1 MSQINN
7 SSAQFQ
13 NPSRLRF
20 DEEVGIH
27 VVCQNVGMINS
38 RGLWFH
44 DDPLEY
50 TLPLLLL
57 QLSLISIITRS
68 IDIFLK
74 PLGQPS
80 IVSHILG
87 GVILGPSILGH
98 NLAFMNKIFP
108 REGRITLETL
118 SVFGFML
125 FIFQIGVKIDPSI
138 VWKSGKRA
146 LVVGILGF
154 FIPFALA
161 SSIRLLLCHSISL
174 DDTVCHV
181 LQLVVLMQSV
191 TAFPVIAI
199 FLAEFK
205 ILNSD
210 IGRLASSSSMI
221 CDICFWSFM
230 SIIYVAHVAKEKS
243 IQSAIGSILSVGF
256 LVYLLLFGIRP
267 AALWAIR
274 NTPEGKPVK
283 DAYIY
288 VVFGALMGFGFL
300 GEVIGINSLIA
311 SFLLGLVIP
320 DGPPLG
326 AAIVDRLDC
335 FVSALLM
342 PIFFTLCGLK
352 TNVFSVQKWKTVG
365 VIILV
370 VFMGFL
376 GKIIGTML
384 PPLFCRMPF
393 RDALALGL
401 LMNSKG
407 IVELVL
413 LNDWKT
419 NSDSMTD
426 ECFAIMI
433 LSVLVL
439 TAVIS
444 PLVKALYDPSRRFLA
459 YRRRTICH
467 HRSNEELRIL
477 ACVLS
482 QDNVRTIINLLDV
495 SNHTNDKPIGIYV
508 LHLIKLVGRASSLLI
523 AHLPREKP
531 SQNPTES
538 ERIFNAFK
546 KFERENCSHVAL
558 HCCKSISPYESM
570 HNDVCSVALENR
582 ISLIIIPFYKQSI
595 DGKMVN
601 SFHVFRHLNKSVLDN
616 APCSV
621 GVLVD
626 RGNLRKFLAEP
637 LSCRIVVLFFGGAD
651 DREAL
656 AYAVRMSGNPHVSV
670 TVLHF
675 TMTSTSEGA
684 EIAGGT
690 ARSKRLD
697 SEILDEYKLNTEEN
711 ERVSY
716 LEEEVMDSGGVVAVI
731 ESIENA
737 YDLVMVGKRHG
748 ESELMSSLGKW
759 SEHIELGAV
768 GEMLAVTDSNLRASV
783 LVVQQQTRV
792 WGLRDAEDSSLL
804 RREKKDVA
812 GVPNSNVYRNVDWDT
827 MLDSEELKD
836 ANRNGTG
843 QQDVRSS
850 EKFQFAC
857 SIIVSTFCSENKNS
871 KKYAQSPE
879 HLISFSVVIL
889 HNFYAAFSNH
899 SALTQYILTPLGE
912 SAFISMLLV
921 GFFLGPSLWGD
932 KHSFL
937 SKVYSAKS
945 INVSSTF
952 AFFGCILYLFL
963 LGIKMDLGMVKRAG
977 RKAVVIGFFTFI
989 FPITLNL
996 IVAEILTTNM
1006 EMDQYLHDRVP
1017 YIAVFQSVT
1026 TFHVIVCLVTDLKL
1040 INSELGQLAISSSMI
1055 SGTCSWSLAI
1065 FFLFIDRDETHDLI
1079 ALILITAILL
1089 VMIIFFLLR
1098 PIMIWMT
1105 RKTSEGKQIKE
1116 TYVTSI
1122 FIMLLGCAF
1131 LSEVFGHHVLF
1142 GAVTLGMAVP
1152 HGPPLG
1158 SDLVNKI
1165 ESFVSSILLPS
1176 YFVFS
1181 VAGVNIFS
1189 IHLKTVTVVSIFGV
1203 SSFIGKVLGSM
1214 LPALYFKIPPSE
1226 AFSLGLVMSCQGVS
1240 DVLLIQHGR
1249 FLSVMTLFSSSPYS
1263 ATEFYA
1269 YSAENNIF
1277 LLYLLQLLN
1286 TQIYSIMVINM
1297 LFLSGTFTPIIKL
1310 LYDPSKRYESCNKRT
1325 IQHTSLHMEL
1335 RILACIYHQDSTP
1348 CIIRL
1353 LELTNPTAKTPMC
1366 CYAVHLVQL
1375 TGSLVPHLVHHE
1387 PGKSA
1392 KFHAK
1397 DSSHIINAF
1406 RLYEQECNGNVVVNL
1421 FTSISPFS
1429 TIHEEVCRLA
1439 AEKSTSLVIIPFHK
1453 QWRLHGIKNIVEA
1466 RSVNR
1471 HILDMAPCSVG
1482 ILVDRG
1488 TLSASKN
1495 NNLYEIGVLF
1505 AHGNDDREAL
1515 AYGLR
1520 MAKHSKAAL
1529 TVIHLI
1535 DLARTSQDYHEMEL
1549 DSDIITEYK
1558 IESAG
1563 KRRHSYR
1570 QESVNDCVELIRLIT
1585 SVENSFDLILVGRSY
1600 RSRSPLFEAL
1610 TEWSEFPEL
1619 GFMGDILTQL
1629 DSQCRVSVLVVQ
1641 QQISGA

>member
-7 SSAQFQ
+7 SSAQFE

-20 DEEVGIH
+20 DEDVGIH

-87 GVILGPSILGH
+87 GIILGPSILGH

-174 DDTVCHV
+174 DDTVCDV

-256 LVYLLLFGIRP
+256 LIYLLLYGIRP

-311 SFLLGLVIP
+311 SFLLGLAIP

-433 LSVLVL
+433 LSVVVL
-439 TAVIS
+439 TGVIS

-482 QDNVRTIINLLDV
+482 QDNARTIINLLDV

-523 AHLPREKP
+523 THLPREKP

-558 HCCKSISPYESM
+558 HCSKSISPYETM

-595 DGKMVN
+595 DGKVVN

-637 LSCRIVVLFFGGAD
+637 LSCRIAVLFFGGAD

-670 TVLHF
+670 KVLHF
-675 TMTSTSEGA
+675 TTTSTSEGA

-697 SEILDEYKLNTEEN
+697 SEILDEYKLNAEEN

-716 LEEEVMDSGGVVAVI
+716 LEEVVMDSGGVLAVI
-731 ESIENA
+731 ESIETA

-812 GVPNSNVYRNVDWDT
+812 GAPNSNVYRNVDWDT

-836 ANRNGTG
+836 ANHNGTG

-850 EKFQFAC
+850 EK
-857 SIIVSTFCSENKNS
+857 
-871 KKYAQSPE
+871 Y
-879 HLISFSVVIL
+879 
-889 HNFYAAFSNH
+889 
-899 SALTQYILTPLGE
+899 
-912 SAFISMLLV
+912 
-921 GFFLGPSLWGD
+921 
-932 KHSFL
+932 
-937 SKVYSAKS
+937 
-945 INVSSTF
+945 
-952 AFFGCILYLFL
+952 
-963 LGIKMDLGMVKRAG
+963 R
-977 RKAVVIGFFTFI
+977 
-989 FPITLNL
+989 
-996 IVAEILTTNM
+996 
-1006 EMDQYLHDRVP
+1006 
-1017 YIAVFQSVT
+1017 
-1026 TFHVIVCLVTDLKL
+1026 
-1040 INSELGQLAISSSMI
+1040 
-1055 SGTCSWSLAI
+1055 
-1065 FFLFIDRDETHDLI
+1065 
-1079 ALILITAILL
+1079 
-1089 VMIIFFLLR
+1089 
-1098 PIMIWMT
+1098 
-1105 RKTSEGKQIKE
+1105 
-1116 TYVTSI
+1116 
-1122 FIMLLGCAF
+1122 
-1131 LSEVFGHHVLF
+1131 
-1142 GAVTLGMAVP
+1142 
-1152 HGPPLG
+1152 
-1158 SDLVNKI
+1158 
-1165 ESFVSSILLPS
+1165 
-1176 YFVFS
+1176 
-1181 VAGVNIFS
+1181 
-1189 IHLKTVTVVSIFGV
+1189 
-1203 SSFIGKVLGSM
+1203 
-1214 LPALYFKIPPSE
+1214 
-1226 AFSLGLVMSCQGVS
+1226 
-1240 DVLLIQHGR
+1240 
-1249 FLSVMTLFSSSPYS
+1249 
-1263 ATEFYA
+1263 
-1269 YSAENNIF
+1269 
-1277 LLYLLQLLN
+1277 
-1286 TQIYSIMVINM
+1286 
-1297 LFLSGTFTPIIKL
+1297 
-1310 LYDPSKRYESCNKRT
+1310 
-1325 IQHTSLHMEL
+1325 
-1335 RILACIYHQDSTP
+1335 
-1348 CIIRL
+1348 
-1353 LELTNPTAKTPMC
+1353 
-1366 CYAVHLVQL
+1366 
-1375 TGSLVPHLVHHE
+1375 
-1387 PGKSA
+1387 
-1392 KFHAK
+1392 
-1397 DSSHIINAF
+1397 
-1406 RLYEQECNGNVVVNL
+1406 
-1421 FTSISPFS
+1421 
-1429 TIHEEVCRLA
+1429 
-1439 AEKSTSLVIIPFHK
+1439 
-1453 QWRLHGIKNIVEA
+1453 
-1466 RSVNR
+1466 
-1471 HILDMAPCSVG
+1471 
-1482 ILVDRG
+1482 
-1488 TLSASKN
+1488 N
-1495 NNLYEIGVLF
+1495 NN
-1505 AHGNDDREAL
+1505 
-1515 AYGLR
+1515 
-1520 MAKHSKAAL
+1520 
-1529 TVIHLI
+1529 
-1535 DLARTSQDYHEMEL
+1535 
-1549 DSDIITEYK
+1549 
-1558 IESAG
+1558 
-1563 KRRHSYR
+1563 
-1570 QESVNDCVELIRLIT
+1570 
-1585 SVENSFDLILVGRSY
+1585 
-1600 RSRSPLFEAL
+1600 
-1610 TEWSEFPEL
+1610 
-1619 GFMGDILTQL
+1619 
-1629 DSQCRVSVLVVQ
+1629 
-1641 QQISGA
+1641 